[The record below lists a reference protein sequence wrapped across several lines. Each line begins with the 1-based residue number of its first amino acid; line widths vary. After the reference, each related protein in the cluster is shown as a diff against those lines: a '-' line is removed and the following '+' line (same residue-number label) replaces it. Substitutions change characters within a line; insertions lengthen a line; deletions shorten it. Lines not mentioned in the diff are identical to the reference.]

1 MTYYTALF
9 YPLLKSKIDLYVFA
23 FSISLSTLTIIIYI
37 MNITSDN
44 VLTNQQ

>member
-9 YPLLKSKIDLYVFA
+9 YPLLKSKVNQYVFT